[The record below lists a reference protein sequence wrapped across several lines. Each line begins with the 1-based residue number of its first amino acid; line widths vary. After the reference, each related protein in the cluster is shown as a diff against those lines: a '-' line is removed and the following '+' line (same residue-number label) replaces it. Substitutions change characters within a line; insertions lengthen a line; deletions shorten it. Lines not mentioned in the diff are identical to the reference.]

1 MKTAGRTTNTWLA
14 RALLVG
20 SVVLAIACAPTG
32 VPAAAAARLGINPA
46 SLVDVGSAALAPMV
60 GGDGRVSV
68 VVVHQRNGEW
78 VADPITSS
86 TGPANAD
93 SLHLIT
99 YGGATGDEWNTFV
112 FGTAAPG
119 TLRVELANFP
129 DQRGGTVVDGAWII
143 ALREKDLTPQDIEW
157 RFIGVDGE
165 ARSGV
170 GIFPADA

>member
-1 MKTAGRTTNTWLA
+1 MATACGTSKGRSS

-20 SVVLAIACAPTG
+20 TVVLAIACAPTG
-32 VPAAAAARLGINPA
+32 MPAAAAARLGINPA
-46 SLVDVGSAALAPMV
+46 DLVDAGSAELAPMV
-60 GGDGRVSV
+60 RADGRVSV
-68 VVVHQRNGEW
+68 VAVHQRNGEW
-78 VADPITSS
+78 VADPIASS
-86 TGPANAD
+86 TGPVHAD

-157 RFIGVDGE
+157 RFIRPDGE
-165 ARSGV
+165 VRSGV
-170 GIFPADA
+170 GIFPPDA